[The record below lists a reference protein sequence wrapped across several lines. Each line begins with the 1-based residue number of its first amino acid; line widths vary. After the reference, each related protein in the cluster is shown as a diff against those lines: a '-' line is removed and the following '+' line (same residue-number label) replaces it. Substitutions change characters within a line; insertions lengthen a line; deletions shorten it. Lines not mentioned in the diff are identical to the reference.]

1 MKIYN
6 LVMSYFW
13 LAIALGSFGVVTY
26 NGFTLGF
33 DRWASYYVFTVIAL
47 GMFFMKKWMMQRTA
61 KHEAFLKEQAQ
72 KKNQNL

>member
-1 MKIYN
+1 
-6 LVMSYFW
+6 MSYFW

-33 DRWASYYVFTVIAL
+33 DRWVSYYVFTVIAL
-47 GMFFMKKWMMQRTA
+47 GMFFMKKWMMQRTE
-61 KHEAFLKEQAQ
+61 KHEAFLKEQAK